1 MQDVQMIPLNEDD
14 QLMNEEQDQM
24 LLDEASNVELVNL
37 QQLSSMNNNE
47 AAQVVNIDLIMETA
61 KVWTMA
67 QQDFQERLK
76 NHMQE
81 LNKESFF
88 ELVRESFDSIPPA
101 TFGGFIY
108 K

>member
-37 QQLSSMNNNE
+37 QQLSSMNNE

-101 TFGGFIY
+101 TFGGFLY